1 MKNSNKKI
9 VFMGRANEKRE
20 EIKGELKD
28 AFYVKFNSVNS
39 EFENEF
45 SDMMKRFQRLGRAT
59 VVKRMGEH
67 SYKIERTPET
77 DTVWTLILHRYMA
90 ERNNLW
96 KEIET
101 GIEFIP
107 LKISFEAFVAA

>member
-39 EFENEF
+39 EFEDEF
-45 SDMMKRFQRLGRAT
+45 AEMMKSFQRLGRAP